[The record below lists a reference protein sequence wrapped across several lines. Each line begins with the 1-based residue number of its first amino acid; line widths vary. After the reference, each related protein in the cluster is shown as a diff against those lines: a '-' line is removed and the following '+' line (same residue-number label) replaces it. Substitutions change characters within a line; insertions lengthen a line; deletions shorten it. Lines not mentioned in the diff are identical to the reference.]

1 VSEHDNEAL
10 VEDDSPTIYQPTVER
25 YPARTRDEPRPH
37 DDVIVEDPTVKG
49 LLEPRPRDEGPLSS
63 LSDEQR
69 VRVAALNMAKPLLTS
84 KGLLGATGDVDLSD
98 LLRLATW
105 ILDGNEEPLYPF
117 QSGDTLVLG
126 PEIFVAIDGDV
137 ICWKGK
143 NFYVREEDQ

>member
-1 VSEHDNEAL
+1 MSEHDNDAVIE
-10 VEDDSPTIYQPTVER
+10 EPDSTIYQPT
-25 YPARTRDEPRPH
+25 EPRLQP
-37 DDVIVEDPTVKG
+37 DFSKAYQTGQGVTWQP
-49 LLEPRPRDEGPLSS
+49 EPRPRDEGPLSS

-117 QSGDTLVLG
+117 ASGDTLVLG
-126 PEIFVAIDGDV
+126 PEIFVAIDGST
-137 ICWKGK
+137 ICWKGTNYDK
-143 NFYVREEDQ
+143 QEEDQ